1 MTRVFMLR
9 STVIFLG
16 RVCISLIFIATAFQK
31 LLDWQ
36 GAEQQ
41 FIAAVHNLSG
51 ISGQKEWIKQG
62 LEMILAKPSLIFLVQ
77 TIIEFLGGVCIFLG
91 LFVRFAA
98 FFLALIV
105 LGTILVFHPFW
116 LTQGVDRA
124 LQMTLFLQHLST
136 LGGLLLLMGYNRRKE
151 VIIRHDSAIPP
162 KIDDV

>member
-1 MTRVFMLR
+1 MLR
-9 STVIFLG
+9 STIVFLG

-31 LLDWQ
+31 ILDWQ

-41 FIAAVHNLSG
+41 FITALHNLAG
-51 ISGQKEWIKQG
+51 IGGQKEWIKQA
-62 LEMILAKPSLIFLVQ
+62 LDMILARPSLVFLIQ

-98 FFLALIV
+98 FVLALVV
-105 LGTILVFHPFW
+105 LGKILLFHAFW
-116 LTQGVDRA
+116 LVQGADRA

-136 LGGLLLLMGYNRRKE
+136 LGGLLLLMVYNRRKE
-151 VIIRHDSAIPP
+151 VIIRHDSVIPP

>member
-1 MTRVFMLR
+1 MLR
-9 STVIFLG
+9 STIIFLG
-16 RVCISLIFIATAFQK
+16 RVCISLIFIAIAFQK

-41 FIAAVHNLSG
+41 FITAIHNLSG

-62 LEMILAKPSLIFLVQ
+62 LEMILSRPSLTFFMQ

-98 FFLALIV
+98 FILALLV
-105 LGTILVFHPFW
+105 LGTILVFYPFW
-116 LTQGVDRA
+116 LASGIERA
-124 LQMTLFLQHLST
+124 SQMALFLQHLSM
-136 LGGLLLLMGYNRRKE
+136 LGGLLLLLGYDRRKKE
-151 VIIRHDSAIPP
+151 VIIRHDPIIPP

>member
-1 MTRVFMLR
+1 MFR
-9 STVIFLG
+9 STIIFLG

-41 FIAAVHNLSG
+41 FITAIHNLSG

-62 LEMILAKPSLIFLVQ
+62 LEMILSRPSLAFFMQ
-77 TIIEFLGGVCIFLG
+77 TIIQFLGGVCIFLG

-98 FFLALIV
+98 FILALVV
-105 LGTILVFHPFW
+105 LGTILVFYPFW
-116 LTQGVDRA
+116 LTPGIERA
-124 LQMTLFLQHLST
+124 SQMTLFLQHLSM
-136 LGGLLLLMGYNRRKE
+136 LGGLLLLMGYDRRKKE
-151 VIIRHDSAIPP
+151 VIIRHDPIIPP

>member
-1 MTRVFMLR
+1 MFR
-9 STVIFLG
+9 STIIFLG

-41 FIAAVHNLSG
+41 FITAIHNLSVIG
-51 ISGQKEWIKQG
+51 GQKEWVKQG
-62 LEMILAKPSLIFLVQ
+62 LEMILCRSSLAFFMQ

-98 FFLALIV
+98 FILVLMV
-105 LGTILVFHPFW
+105 LGTILVFYPFW
-116 LTQGVDRA
+116 LASGIERA
-124 LQMTLFLQHLST
+124 SQMTLFLQHLSI
-136 LGGLLLLMGYNRRKE
+136 LGGLLLLMGYNRRKKE
-151 VIIRHDSAIPP
+151 VIIRHDPIIPP